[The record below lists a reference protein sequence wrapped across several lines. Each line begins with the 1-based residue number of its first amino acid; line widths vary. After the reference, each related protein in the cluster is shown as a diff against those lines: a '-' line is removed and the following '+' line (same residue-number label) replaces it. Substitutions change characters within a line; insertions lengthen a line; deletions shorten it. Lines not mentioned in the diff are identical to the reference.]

1 MTYLNQFHKESTER
15 MMKKMDDWK
24 KSPTSS
30 LEAVVR
36 MKANLIL
43 GRRIEQAY
51 MMSKM

>member
-15 MMKKMDDWK
+15 MMKKMEDWK

-30 LEAVVR
+30 SEAVAR
-36 MKANLIL
+36 MKTNLIL

-51 MMSKM
+51 MMSKI